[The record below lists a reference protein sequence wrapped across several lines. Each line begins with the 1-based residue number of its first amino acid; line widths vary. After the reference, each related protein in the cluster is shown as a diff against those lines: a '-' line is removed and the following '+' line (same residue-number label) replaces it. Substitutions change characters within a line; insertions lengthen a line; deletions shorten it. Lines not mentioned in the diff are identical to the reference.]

1 MFRPLLLLS
10 DLPANSPASR
20 PRKFSNQSKTDLM
33 VTSSSGSLDLLGL
46 GRLHLVLERGLLD
59 RLGGLGDG
67 LVLLVAALLL
77 LLLSVHAVGGGADA
91 RVRGAGLL
99 GLETLDLLLRLLDVL
114 GGREVSA
121 AKKKG
126 DMKRG

>member
-1 MFRPLLLLS
+1 
-10 DLPANSPASR
+10 
-20 PRKFSNQSKTDLM
+20 M

-67 LVLLVAALLL
+67 LVLLVAALVL

-114 GGREVSA
+114 GAGSQRCE
-121 AKKKG
+121 KKG